1 MKASSSH
8 FAITVWQDLS
18 KDVRIMISET
28 DEVRYLISKHGV
40 QLNLTCLKKNI
51 HNKPLLIT
59 SPQEKAQLQYV
70 LEFTIWK
77 FN

>member
-40 QLNLTCLKKNI
+40 QLNLTCLKK
-51 HNKPLLIT
+51 KY
-59 SPQEKAQLQYV
+59 SQ
-70 LEFTIWK
+70 
-77 FN
+77 